1 MALCKVMD
9 VSESGF
15 HAWKHRPE
23 SSRASENRNLKAH
36 VKAAFNESRETYG
49 SPRIKARLRSQG
61 ISIGKH
67 RTARLMKEAGIMA
80 RKPKRF
86 RKTTDSNHKL
96 PIAPNLVERR
106 FEEMSGEPNQ
116 LWVTDITYIWT
127 WEGWMYL
134 CIFIDVHSRKV
145 VGWSLADNMEAI
157 MVRDALKMAV
167 IRRRISSGLTC
178 HSDQG
183 SQYASILFRDCLA
196 LYGITQ
202 SMSRRGDCWDNA
214 VAESFFA
221 TFKSDLIDRRSWP
234 TRQMLELAVKEYIE
248 VFYNG
253 QRLHSSIGYV
263 SPIQFENLT
272 RLAQVA

>member
-1 MALCKVMD
+1 VALCKVLD

-15 HAWKHRPE
+15 HAWKQRPE
-23 SSRASENRNLKAH
+23 SKRASENRHLKAQ
-36 VKAAFNESRETYG
+36 VKVAFAESRETYG
-49 SPRIKARLRSQG
+49 SPRIKLKLESKG
-61 ISIGKH
+61 IPIGKH
-67 RTARLMKEAGIMA
+67 RTARLMKEAGIVA

-86 RKTTDSNHKL
+86 KKTTDSKHKL

-106 FEEMSGEPNQ
+106 FEEMSVEPNQ
-116 LWVTDITYIWT
+116 LWVTDITYIST
-127 WEGWMYL
+127 WEGWSYL
-134 CIFIDVHSRKV
+134 CVFIDVHSRKV
-145 VGWSLADNMEAI
+145 VGWTLADNMEAI
-157 MVRDALKMAV
+157 MVVDALKMAV
-167 IRRRISSGLTC
+167 IRRRLGSGLTC

-183 SQYASILFRDCLA
+183 SQYASKLFRDILA

-202 SMSRRGDCWDNA
+202 SMSRKGDCWDNSI
-214 VAESFFA
+214 AESFFA

-234 TRQMLELAVKEYIE
+234 TRQMLLQAVKEYIE

-253 QRLHSSIGYV
+253 QRLHSSIGYL